1 MKQVGRSRGNV
12 VSFIEEEGDRV
23 RVICSNFPE
32 EVQKLRIDNYMKNI
46 EGKDNVGMKDNFGTQ
61 SSMISS
67 SLEMSNSESKFA
79 NFSS

>member
-1 MKQVGRSRGNV
+1 MGRSRGNV
-12 VSFIEEEGDRV
+12 VSFIEEEGHRV